1 MLGATLALLLLSNPV
16 IVNCTL
22 SMNPIVLVQ
31 PTYPPLAKRAR
42 VSGYVTV
49 KIVVNQRGR
58 VTKAT
63 VLSGHPLL
71 NVAALKAARSSRFE
85 PLRVGRKVVKAEGII
100 SYRFRL
106 PEGG

>member
-22 SMNPIVLVQ
+22 SLSPVVLVQ
-31 PTYPPLAKRAR
+31 PAYPPLAKRAH
-42 VSGYVTV
+42 VSGHVTV
-49 KIVVNQRGR
+49 RIVINQRGR

-71 NVAALKAARSSRFE
+71 N
-85 PLRVGRKVVKAEGII
+85 
-100 SYRFRL
+100 
-106 PEGG
+106 